1 MDAWPTSVST
11 PARRQRP
18 APMLEV
24 VEILP
29 PPERPA
35 GRVIPGEPA
44 DAAKE
49 VVRLLREEAKVI

>member
-1 MDAWPTSVST
+1 MSGWMPLPSDSPGPSSRWSRS
-11 PARRQRP
+11 
-18 APMLEV
+18 
-24 VEILP
+24 LP

-49 VVRLLREEAKVI
+49 VVRLLRQEAKVI

>member
-1 MDAWPTSVST
+1 VSDVGLS
-11 PARRQRP
+11 AAEVGAAGAKLQ
-18 APMLEV
+18 V

-35 GRVIPGEPA
+35 GRIIPGEPA
-44 DAAKE
+44 EAAKE